1 MLVAFAGEEAR
12 VLLAQEAATGETAAE
27 SEAVSG
33 EGEATEGEAVGG
45 HGEQTAELEEAIEIP
60 RESFYSPLPALIV
73 FLPLL
78 AAVFVRLI
86 ARKSAA
92 ARNAFVVVV
101 SGLTLVGTVA
111 LIPLIA
117 EHHRIACEVPLML
130 GRLDFTVDSFSMFFA
145 IFSAFVWFASTLYSL
160 DYLHHEK
167 RHDRYHITNLV
178 ALSAMLGVVLAGDL
192 VTLYLFFEALG
203 LVAFLFVI
211 HTQTADAKKAAIKY
225 FWMTVIGGFAL
236 FGGIIL
242 TYALGGTGAIGP
254 IPAGE
259 APEALRWAAA
269 GLLVLGFGV
278 KAGMQPVHVWLPDAH
293 PVAPSPASA
302 LLSGVMIKAGAYGI
316 FRTVTAIFRPEVGTE
331 IESTLWHFS
340 SQLGLVV
347 LWIGIFTMFTGVCMA
362 LLQSNAKRMLAYHSV
377 SQMGFIL
384 AGIGAAGYLAAH
396 GAMGYAGGL
405 FHIVNHA
412 LFKACLFLAM
422 GAVFFRTGSLDM
434 YKLGGLWKKMP
445 LTFLFTLIAAC
456 GITGIPLFNGFVSKC
471 LIHHSIVEAMDLH
484 GLASLAIAEKIF
496 VVTCGGTACSFIKLI
511 GFVFLGKPK
520 VEYGPEVKDAP
531 PRMLIGMGLL
541 AAAIMILGWFPQIL
555 INGVFAP
562 GLHTWGLHTAI
573 LQEYLDVYFL
583 RWPDISSV
591 VVAFAIGFTIFFVG
605 IKTGLFHAKFPNW
618 VSIDWWY
625 RQTAKGALA
634 AFKGIDEGYEA
645 GRQGVSEALMA
656 LRSGYRRAWFRME
669 RSRRRFM
676 VTLTTGAPGPREQ
689 HLIQHAYVLLE
700 RERQAEVR
708 YAVQREIERL
718 REAHEN
724 DELMWRGE
732 VDAVREIAT
741 YIAQRLFNLRM
752 VVISEVVRAGHAD
765 VVGVALERIIEQL
778 ATTREDIEHVTREL
792 APDRMA
798 GKNVLRDISRAIN
811 HIVSVERFD
820 LIVLEA
826 LPRPAHA
833 PKELIDTTM
842 GIRRALRQH
851 AALTA
856 YRAQGLT
863 RLEKTGRW
871 VTDMSRIVVDS
882 VTQERA
888 SWVFDSALDEE
899 SVVGT
904 RRNIQR
910 YARDMS
916 FNIAVIVIMMLAFVA
931 ALAGNLR

>member
-1 MLVAFAGEEAR
+1 MLVAFAGEQAR
-12 VLLAQEAATGETAAE
+12 VLLAQGAATPGEATGAEEAAGEAAAEGAATGE
-27 SEAVSG
+27 G
-33 EGEATEGEAVGG
+33 GPGTEVGA
-45 HGEQTAELEEAIEIP
+45 HEEAIEIP
-60 RESFYSPLPALIV
+60 YGSYYSPLPALIV

-86 ARKSAA
+86 GRTSESL
-92 ARNAFVVVV
+92 RNAFVVVI
-101 SGLTLVGTVA
+101 SGLTLIGTVA
-111 LIPLIA
+111 LIPLVG

-167 RHDRYHITNLV
+167 KHDRYHITNLV
-178 ALSAMLGVVLAGDL
+178 VLSAMLGVVLAGDL

-211 HTQTADAKKAAIKY
+211 HTETPEAKKAAIKY
-225 FWMTVIGGFAL
+225 FWMTVMGGFAL
-236 FGGIIL
+236 IGGIML

-254 IPAGE
+254 IPTGE

-316 FRTVTAIFRPEVGTE
+316 FRTVTAIFRPEVGAE

-384 AGIGAAGYLAAH
+384 AGIGAAGYLAGH

-412 LFKACLFLAM
+412 LFKACLFLGV

-434 YKLGGLWKKMP
+434 YRLGGLWKKMP
-445 LTFLFTLIAAC
+445 LTFLFTLIAAA

-471 LIHHSIVEAMDLH
+471 LIHHSIVEAMELH
-484 GLASLAIAEKIF
+484 GLASLAVAEKIYII
-496 VVTCGGTACSFIKLI
+496 TCGGTACSFIKLI
-511 GFVFLGKPK
+511 GFVFLGKPR

-531 PRMLIGMGLL
+531 VKMLTGMGIL
-541 AAAIMILGWFPQIL
+541 AAAIIVLGWFPQIL

-573 LQEYLDVYFL
+573 LQEFLDVMFL
-583 RWPDISSV
+583 SWADVSSV
-591 VVAFAIGFTIFFVG
+591 IVAFAIGFTVFFVG

-625 RQTAKGALA
+625 RQTAKTALGAFRLT
-634 AFKGIDEGYEA
+634 DVGYEA
-645 GRQGVSEALMA
+645 ARLSLSRGLMA
-656 LRSGYRRAWFRME
+656 LKSGYRTAWFRLE
-669 RSRRRFM
+669 RNRRRM
-676 VTLTTGAPGPREQ
+676 LVTMTTGAPGPRVQ

-708 YAVQREIERL
+708 YAIQREIERL
-718 REAHEN
+718 RITNEH
-724 DELMWRGE
+724 DELLWRGE
-732 VDAVREIAT
+732 VDAVREIAA
-741 YIAQRLFNLRM
+741 YIAQRLFNVRM
-752 VVISEVVRAGHAD
+752 GVITEAVRAGHTD
-765 VVGVALERIIEQL
+765 EIGVSIDRLVAQL
-778 ATTREDIEHVTREL
+778 APTREDIEHVTHEL
-792 APDRMA
+792 APARMA
-798 GKNVLRDISRAIN
+798 GSNVLRDISAAIN
-811 HIVSVERFD
+811 RIVGAERFD
-820 LIVLEA
+820 LIVLNA
-826 LPRPAHA
+826 LPRSAHVPTGA
-833 PKELIDTTM
+833 FDASVSFK
-842 GIRRALRQH
+842 RALSER

-856 YRAQGLT
+856 FRAQGLT
-863 RLEKTGRW
+863 GLEKTGRW
-871 VTDMSRIVVDS
+871 VTDMMRIVVDS
-882 VTQERA
+882 VTRERA
-888 SWVFDSALDEE
+888 SWVFESALDEA
-899 SVVGT
+899 SVVAT
-904 RRNIQR
+904 RRTIQR

-916 FNIAVIVIMMLAFVA
+916 FNIAVIVLMLLAFVYS
-931 ALAGNLR
+931 LSNNL